1 MCWFQARL
9 RRSSM
14 DDFVPFVVGTDLHFS
29 LLYSFRGT
37 AGIHSWCLC
46 LHTVCY
52 IYYNLYTIIQYHPF
66 YSVLSGSALQQQ
78 SQDNQQAPSLSLLF
92 SWQVQVSDT
101 FGLEEDVLVSIRY
114 GTVRP
119 MRTGARRQPWRQMQ
133 QPFGNIQTVKNRGDK
148 KN

>member
-101 FGLEEDVLVSIRY
+101 FGLEEDVACIHPLRN
-114 GTVRP
+114 
-119 MRTGARRQPWRQMQ
+119 RQADE
-133 QPFGNIQTVKNRGDK
+133 NRGPEAAVAANATTVWKYSDCK
-148 KN
+148 ESRR